1 MYIAVISCTHQIMT
15 QAIASEFPGLLE
27 HEKQV
32 WQALIVG
39 DAGADHDLLR
49 PDFTG
54 VYPSGMTGRAG
65 HVAQVQNGPS
75 ITSYRLSEIHAFAVG
90 KAHAMLCY
98 RADYCR
104 AGAVADEAMYV
115 SSLWQRAGQGWQNL
129 FSQDTPVEKP
139 LAD

>member
-1 MYIAVISCTHQIMT
+1 MTHAVSCD
-15 QAIASEFPGLLE
+15 FPGLIE
-27 HEKQV
+27 HETKV
-32 WQALIVG
+32 WQALVNG

-65 HVAQVQNGPS
+65 HVEQVRDGPS
-75 ITSYRLSEIHAFAVG
+75 IKSYRLSEIRAFAVG

-115 SSLWQRAGQGWQNL
+115 SSLWQREGQGWRNL
-129 FSQDTPVEKP
+129 FSQDTPVENTP
-139 LAD
+139 AG